1 MKIRQK
7 FVGDRLRH
15 YREACALSQGQVAK
29 ALNIDR
35 STYTKYETGE
45 TEPNLNTIVKIAAI
59 YNVSPLELL
68 PMNAADDTSVQK
80 LKDAVQS
87 DSPIYQLNKEERG
100 LIALYR
106 VLSKEQKQQ
115 AREMIGNMSKKEK

>member
-1 MKIRQK
+1 M
-7 FVGDRLRH
+7 GDRLRH

-45 TEPNLNTIVKIAAI
+45 TEPNLNALVKIAAI

-68 PMNAADDTSVQK
+68 PMSAADNPSVQK
-80 LKDAVQS
+80 LKDSVQA
-87 DSPIYQLNKEERG
+87 DSPIYQLSKEERG
-100 LIALYR
+100 LIALFR
-106 VLSKEQKQQ
+106 ALDKEQKRQ
-115 AREMIGNMSKKEK
+115 ACELIGNLSKKEK

>member
-1 MKIRQK
+1 MRIRQK
-7 FVGDRLRH
+7 YVGDRLRH

-45 TEPNLNTIVKIAAI
+45 TEPSLNTLVKIATI

-68 PMNAADDTSVQK
+68 PMNSAENESVQR
-80 LKDAVQS
+80 LKDIVQS

-106 VLSKEQKQQ
+106 ALDKEQKRQ
-115 AREMIGNMSKKEK
+115 ARELIGNLSKKEK